1 MAKKELARFCLQY
14 LPGHPD
20 VRASVD
26 AIVDRPRF
34 AKAMVAAGAKAGF
47 DFTEGEVTDVMEP
60 SGGVSGEL
68 SDAQL
73 QRVAGGRAGG
83 SQVKYMEIKL
93 KDVLIT

>member
-1 MAKKELARFCLQY
+1 MAKKELARFCLEY

-20 VRASVD
+20 VRATVD
-26 AIVDRPRF
+26 AIVDRSQF
-34 AKAMVAAGAKAGF
+34 ARAMVDAGAKVGF
-47 DFTEGEVTDVMEP
+47 VFTEGEVTDVMEP
-60 SGGVSGEL
+60 SGGVGGEL

-93 KDVLIT
+93 KEVMIT